1 MALTSAFS
9 SKKCLVVADSP
20 DLARLFLHS
29 LRQVGLMD
37 GFKADD
43 VEEAKKQL
51 FKFDFDL
58 VICAELGTEGFLEI
72 LRTVRRDLQGVRM
85 TAPVVCFSLNWDG
98 AVLPKLR
105 DAGIT
110 LPAALP
116 FSLSSLLKTL
126 TRAVGPRSFIDTPS
140 YRGPCRRLRAIP
152 DYNGPRRRAADSIA
166 SVEKEKKAEP
176 TPKASS
182 RPSRQEFDT
191 RSVSDDYRGGG
202 ADNEKDVFYGDPT
215 MQQTKIVIDDACVT
229 VGQATK
235 LAGALQTVKTPGERA
250 DLLHQIA
257 DTTERMVNLLT
268 LANAR
273 IQVHGCDDHLL
284 SRLGEIKENIVSNTE
299 GLAEAAARR
308 ATDYGEKILA
318 KEHGFPLGAAELMT
332 HQITRM
338 DTVIQVVGGAD
349 KLSESTQK
357 LVAQARQI
365 LKKVVAR
372 EAKITSVLPEID
384 GLQA

>member
-29 LRQVGLMD
+29 LRQVGMTD

-51 FKFDFDL
+51 FKFEFDL
-58 VICAELGTEGFLEI
+58 VICAELGAEGFLEI
-72 LRTVRRDLQGVRM
+72 LRTVRYDLQGVRM
-85 TAPVVCFSLNWDG
+85 TTPVVCFSLNWDG

-126 TRAVGPRSFIDTPS
+126 TRAMSPRSFIDTPA

-152 DYNGPRRRAADSIA
+152 DYSGPRRRAADSA
-166 SVEKEKKAEP
+166 PVAEKERKADP
-176 TPKASS
+176 GPKAPS
-182 RPSRQEFDT
+182 RPSRAEFDART
-191 RSVSDDYRGGG
+191 ASDDYRGG
-202 ADNEKDVFYGDPT
+202 ADKEKDVFYGDPT

-284 SRLGEIKENIVSNTE
+284 GRLSEIKESIVSNTE

-308 ATDYGEKILA
+308 ALDYGAKILA
-318 KEHGFPLGAAELMT
+318 KEHGFPLGAADLMT

-349 KLSESTQK
+349 KLSASTQK

-372 EAKITSVLPEID
+372 EERIAGVLPEID

>member
-9 SKKCLVVADSP
+9 SKKCLVIADSP

-29 LRQVGLMD
+29 LRQVGLTD

-58 VICAELGTEGFLEI
+58 VICAELGVEGFLEI

-85 TAPVVCFSLNWDG
+85 TTPVVCFSLNWDG

-126 TRAVGPRSFIDTPS
+126 TRALGPRRFIDTPA

-152 DYNGPRRRAADSIA
+152 DYNGPRRRTADSNVA
-166 SVEKEKKAEP
+166 VEKEMKADS
-176 TPKASS
+176 TPKAPS
-182 RPSRQEFDT
+182 RPIRQEFDT
-191 RSVSDDYRGGG
+191 REARDDYRGGG
-202 ADNEKDVFYGDPT
+202 GEKEVFYGDPT
-215 MQQTKIVIDDACVT
+215 MLQTKIVIDDACVT
-229 VGQATK
+229 VGQVTK
-235 LAGALQTVKTPGERA
+235 LSGDLQAVKTPGERA

-257 DTTERMVNLLT
+257 DTTERMVNLFT
-268 LANAR
+268 LAIAR

-284 SRLGEIKENIVSNTE
+284 GRLGEVKENIVSNTE
-299 GLAEAAARR
+299 GLAEATARH
-308 ATDYGEKILA
+308 AIDYGEKILA
-318 KEHGFPLGAAELMT
+318 KAHGFPLGAAELMT

-338 DTVIQVVGGAD
+338 ETVIQVVGGAD
-349 KLSESTQK
+349 KLNESTQK
-357 LVAQARQI
+357 LVVQARHI

-372 EAKITSVLPEID
+372 EAKIASILPEVD
-384 GLQA
+384 GMQA